1 MHYLL
6 YKLLLV
12 VSLLFLSSCM
22 GDFDQSSHNRFMQ
35 QWHTN
40 QMIQS
45 QPGSFQQN
53 YNAGA
58 AQYYSTQP

>member
-6 YKLLLV
+6 YKFLLV

-35 QWHTN
+35 QWFTN
-40 QMIQS
+40 QMIKS
-45 QPGSFQQN
+45 QPGSSEQN
-53 YNAGA
+53 ANAGA